1 MPDSLL
7 NNLNRQMLLELAGER
22 SFERGEDY
30 FDDERV
36 RSLVEFEG
44 MLAAT
49 VEGTEDY
56 RVKLMVGSS
65 GLSFSCECPYAD
77 EGNFCKHCVAVGLAW
92 LAEREAR
99 KGGGTVGPTGIDGLN
114 GAREF
119 LEKQDKA
126 ALVEMILHEA
136 LDNERACE
144 RLIEATQA
152 DSPSSSKRKSQL

>member
-1 MPDSLL
+1 MPDSLID
-7 NNLNRQMLLELAGER
+7 NLDRRMLLELAGER

-30 FDDERV
+30 FDEERV

-56 RVKLMVGSS
+56 RVKLMIGSS

-92 LAEREAR
+92 LALREAQNVSGEGH
-99 KGGGTVGPTGIDGLN
+99 GGIAGLS
-114 GAREF
+114 GARAF
-119 LEKQDKA
+119 LEQQDKA
-126 ALVEMILHEA
+126 TLVEMILHEA

-144 RLIEATQA
+144 RLIEAARTN
-152 DSPSSSKRKSQL
+152 STRSSQG

>member
-1 MPDSLL
+1 MSDALIDR
-7 NNLNRQMLLELAGER
+7 LNRRMLLELAGER
-22 SFERGEDY
+22 SFERGEGY
-30 FDDERV
+30 FEDERV

-92 LAEREAR
+92 LAQRDAR
-99 KGGGTVGPTGIDGLN
+99 SGKGAVGYEGIARLN
-114 GAREF
+114 NARAF
-119 LEKQDKA
+119 LEKQDTA
-126 ALVEMILHEA
+126 VLVEMILREA

-144 RLIEATQA
+144 RLIEAVQTDA
-152 DSPSSSKRKSQL
+152 PDSPEQ

>member
-1 MPDSLL
+1 MPASLL
-7 NNLNRQMLLELAGER
+7 NKLNRQLLLEMAGGR

-30 FDDERV
+30 FDEERV

-44 MLAAT
+44 MLAGS

-56 RVKLMVGSS
+56 RVKLMMGSS

-92 LAEREAR
+92 LASREPQTGSVAGEHSIVKLNDAR
-99 KGGGTVGPTGIDGLN
+99 
-114 GAREF
+114 AF
-119 LEKQDKA
+119 LEAQDKA
-126 ALVEMILHEA
+126 VLVEMILREA

-144 RLIEATQA
+144 RLIEAVHT
-152 DSPSSSKRKSQL
+152 DSPSSPQR

>member
-1 MPDSLL
+1 MPDSLI
-7 NNLNRQMLLELAGER
+7 NNLNRRMLLELAGER

-30 FDDERV
+30 FDEERV

-56 RVKLMVGSS
+56 RVKLMMGSS

-92 LAEREAR
+92 LAQR
-99 KGGGTVGPTGIDGLN
+99 KAQNGSGDRGITGLD
-114 GAREF
+114 GARAF

-144 RLIEATQA
+144 RLIEAARTN
-152 DSPSSSKRKSQL
+152 STRSSKR

>member
-1 MPDSLL
+1 MPDSLI
-7 NNLNRQMLLELAGER
+7 NKLNRRMLLELAGER
-22 SFERGEDY
+22 SFERGEGY
-30 FDDERV
+30 FDEERV

-56 RVKLMVGSS
+56 RVKLMIGSS

-92 LAEREAR
+92 LAQR
-99 KGGGTVGPTGIDGLN
+99 KAQKGSGEGHTGIASLN
-114 GAREF
+114 SARAF
-119 LEKQDKA
+119 LEEQDKA
-126 ALVEMILHEA
+126 TLVEMILREA

-144 RLIEATQA
+144 RLIEAARTH
-152 DSPSSSKRKSQL
+152 SPRSSKR

>member
-1 MPDSLL
+1 MPDSLI
-7 NNLNRQMLLELAGER
+7 NNLNRRMLLELAGER

-30 FDDERV
+30 FDEERV

-56 RVKLMVGSS
+56 RVKLMMGSS

-92 LAEREAR
+92 LALREAQ
-99 KGGGTVGPTGIDGLN
+99 N
-114 GAREF
+114 GSGEG
-119 LEKQDKA
+119 
-126 ALVEMILHEA
+126 
-136 LDNERACE
+136 RA
-144 RLIEATQA
+144 
-152 DSPSSSKRKSQL
+152 

>member
-1 MPDSLL
+1 MPDSLI
-7 NNLNRQMLLELAGER
+7 NNLNRRMLLELAGER
-22 SFERGEDY
+22 SFERGENY
-30 FDDERV
+30 FDEERV

-92 LAEREAR
+92 LAQRDAQ
-99 KGGGTVGPTGIDGLN
+99 TGSGEGHAAGIAGLN
-114 GAREF
+114 GARAF

-126 ALVEMILHEA
+126 ALVEMILREA
-136 LDNERACE
+136 LDNERACA
-144 RLIEATQA
+144 RLIEAAQ
-152 DSPSSSKRKSQL
+152 PGKIGRKSTTTP

>member
-1 MPDSLL
+1 MTDSLI
-7 NNLNRQMLLELAGER
+7 NNLNRRMLLELAGER

-30 FDDERV
+30 FDEERV

-92 LAEREAR
+92 LAQR
-99 KGGGTVGPTGIDGLN
+99 KAQKGSGEGYAAGIAGLN
-114 GAREF
+114 GVRAF
-119 LEKQDKA
+119 LERQDKA
-126 ALVEMILHEA
+126 ALVEMILREA

-144 RLIEATQA
+144 RLIEAARTN
-152 DSPSSSKRKSQL
+152 SPRSSKR

>member
-7 NNLNRQMLLELAGER
+7 NNLTRQMLFELAGAR

-30 FDDERV
+30 FDEERV

-56 RVKLMVGSS
+56 RVKLMVGNS

-92 LAEREAR
+92 LAEQKNR
-99 KGGGTVGPTGIDGLN
+99 KRGGSVGDAGIVSLN

-119 LEKQDKA
+119 LESQEKA
-126 ALVEMILHEA
+126 VLVEMILREA

-144 RLIEATQA
+144 RLLEAAHA
-152 DSPSSSKRKSQL
+152 DSPAPPE

>member
-1 MPDSLL
+1 MPDYLL
-7 NNLNRQMLLELAGER
+7 NNLNRLMLLELAGKR

-30 FDDERV
+30 FDEERV

-65 GLSFSCECPYAD
+65 GLTFSCECPYAD
-77 EGNFCKHCVAVGLAW
+77 DGNFCKHCVAVGLAW
-92 LAEREAR
+92 LAQRDAQ
-99 KGGGTVGPTGIDGLN
+99 KGSGEGLAGISGLN
-114 GAREF
+114 GARAF

-126 ALVEMILHEA
+126 TLVEMILREA

-144 RLIEATQA
+144 RLIEAA
-152 DSPSSSKRKSQL
+152 RANSPGSSKR

>member
-7 NNLNRQMLLELAGER
+7 NSLNRRMLLELAGER

-30 FDDERV
+30 FDEERV

-65 GLSFSCECPYAD
+65 GLSFSCDCPYAD

-92 LAEREAR
+92 LASPKAR
-99 KGGGTVGPTGIDGLN
+99 IRSGAVNDAGGIASLN

-119 LEKQDKA
+119 LAKQDKP
-126 ALVEMILHEA
+126 ALVEMILREA
-136 LDNERACE
+136 LDNERACQ
-144 RLIEATQA
+144 RLVEAVRS
-152 DSPSSSKRKSQL
+152 DSPGIT

>member
-1 MPDSLL
+1 MSESLL
-7 NNLNRQMLLELAGER
+7 HNLSRRMLLELAGER
-22 SFERGEDY
+22 SFERGEGY
-30 FDDERV
+30 FDQERV

-56 RVKLMVGSS
+56 RVKLMMGSS

-92 LAEREAR
+92 LALREAEN
-99 KGGGTVGPTGIDGLN
+99 GSGEGHAGIAGLN
-114 GAREF
+114 GARAF
-119 LEKQDKA
+119 LEKQDKV
-126 ALVEMILHEA
+126 ALVEMILREA

-144 RLIEATQA
+144 RLIEAARTN
-152 DSPSSSKRKSQL
+152 PRRSSKR

>member
-1 MPDSLL
+1 MPDSLI
-7 NNLNRQMLLELAGER
+7 NHLNRQMLLELAGER

-30 FDDERV
+30 FEDERV

-44 MLAAT
+44 MLAGS

-56 RVKLMVGSS
+56 RVKLVVGSS

-92 LAEREAR
+92 LAQRDAR
-99 KGGGTVGPTGIDGLN
+99 TGDDAGGHEGIANLN
-114 GAREF
+114 DARAF
-119 LEKQDKA
+119 LEKQNKTV
-126 ALVEMILHEA
+126 LVEMILREA

-144 RLIEATQA
+144 RLIEAVQA
-152 DSPSSSKRKSQL
+152 N

>member
-7 NNLNRQMLLELAGER
+7 NNLNRRMLLELAGER

-30 FDDERV
+30 FDEGRV

-65 GLSFSCECPYAD
+65 GLSFSCDCPYAD

-92 LAEREAR
+92 LALRGPQN
-99 KGGGTVGPTGIDGLN
+99 GGGEGDAGGIAVMN
-114 GAREF
+114 GARAF

-126 ALVEMILHEA
+126 TLVEIILREA

-144 RLIEATQA
+144 RLVEAART
-152 DSPSSSKRKSQL
+152 DSPPSSKQ

>member
-7 NNLNRQMLLELAGER
+7 NNLNRRMLLELAGER

-30 FDDERV
+30 FDEERV

-56 RVKLMVGSS
+56 RVKLIMGSS

-92 LAEREAR
+92 LAEREAKNR
-99 KGGGTVGPTGIDGLN
+99 SGEGHTGIAGLN
-114 GAREF
+114 GARAF

-126 ALVEMILHEA
+126 TLVEMILREA

-144 RLIEATQA
+144 RLIEAARTN
-152 DSPSSSKRKSQL
+152 SPRSSQR

>member
-1 MPDSLL
+1 
-7 NNLNRQMLLELAGER
+7 
-22 SFERGEDY
+22 
-30 FDDERV
+30 
-36 RSLVEFEG
+36 

-56 RVKLMVGSS
+56 RVKLMMGSS

-92 LAEREAR
+92 LALREAQHGSGNGR
-99 KGGGTVGPTGIDGLN
+99 DGIAGLN
-114 GAREF
+114 GARAF

-126 ALVEMILHEA
+126 TLVEMILHEA

-144 RLIEATQA
+144 RLIEAARTN
-152 DSPSSSKRKSQL
+152 SPRSSK

>member
-1 MPDSLL
+1 MTASLL
-7 NNLNRQMLLELAGER
+7 DNLNRPLLLELAGER

-30 FDDERV
+30 FDEERV

-56 RVKLMVGSS
+56 RVKLWAEGGSL
-65 GLSFSCECPYAD
+65 GFTCECPYAD

-92 LAEREAR
+92 LAERQAR
-99 KGGGTVGPTGIDGLN
+99 RGSAAGGYEDIIRLD
-114 GAREF
+114 GARAF
-119 LEKQDKA
+119 LEKQDKHV
-126 ALVEMILHEA
+126 LVEMILREA

-144 RLIEATQA
+144 RLIEAA
-152 DSPSSSKRKSQL
+152 HIDSPRSSQR

>member
-1 MPDSLL
+1 
-7 NNLNRQMLLELAGER
+7 MLLEMAGER

-30 FDDERV
+30 FDEERV

-49 VEGTEDY
+49 VVGTEDY
-56 RVKLMVGSS
+56 RVKLMVGSG

-92 LAEREAR
+92 LAEREDR
-99 KGGGTVGPTGIDGLN
+99 ERSGTVGDAGIASLN

-119 LEKQDKA
+119 LEGQEKA
-126 ALVEMILHEA
+126 ALVEMILREA

-144 RLIEATQA
+144 RLIEAA
-152 DSPSSSKRKSQL
+152 HANSPAPPER

>member
-1 MPDSLL
+1 MPDSLI
-7 NNLNRQMLLELAGER
+7 NNLNRRMLLEMAGER

-30 FDDERV
+30 FEEERV

-44 MLAAT
+44 MLAGS

-65 GLSFSCECPYAD
+65 SLSFSCECPYAD

-92 LAEREAR
+92 LAQREAR
-99 KGGGTVGPTGIDGLN
+99 TGGGGAGGHEGIASLN

-126 ALVEMILHEA
+126 VLVEMILREA

-144 RLIEATQA
+144 RLIKAAREN
-152 DSPSSSKRKSQL
+152 SPSSLKR

>member
-1 MPDSLL
+1 MSDSLI
-7 NNLNRQMLLELAGER
+7 NNLNRRMLLELAGKR

-30 FDDERV
+30 FDEERV

-44 MLAAT
+44 MLAAS

-56 RVKLMVGSS
+56 RVKLVMGSS

-92 LAEREAR
+92 LALREAQN
-99 KGGGTVGPTGIDGLN
+99 GGGEGGAGIARLN
-114 GAREF
+114 GARAF

-126 ALVEMILHEA
+126 TLVEMVLREA

-144 RLIEATQA
+144 RLVEAARTE
-152 DSPSSSKRKSQL
+152 DLPRSS

>member
-1 MPDSLL
+1 MTDALL
-7 NNLNRQMLLELAGER
+7 DNLNRQMLFELAGER

-30 FDDERV
+30 FDEERV

-56 RVKLMVGSS
+56 RVKLWAESS
-65 GLSFSCECPYAD
+65 GLGFTCECPYAD

-92 LAEREAR
+92 LAEPKSQAGSGSEGFRA
-99 KGGGTVGPTGIDGLN
+99 GIVRLD
-114 GAREF
+114 GARAF
-119 LEKQDKA
+119 LEKQDKSE
-126 ALVEMILHEA
+126 LVELILREA

-144 RLIEATQA
+144 RLIEAAHTN
-152 DSPSSSKRKSQL
+152 PSRLPKR

>member
-1 MPDSLL
+1 MPDSLI
-7 NNLNRQMLLELAGER
+7 NNLNRRMLLELAGER

-30 FDDERV
+30 FDEERV

-92 LAEREAR
+92 LAERKDR
-99 KGGGTVGPTGIDGLN
+99 TGGGTVGHAGITSLD

-126 ALVEMILHEA
+126 ALVEMILREA

-144 RLIEATQA
+144 RLIEAA
-152 DSPSSSKRKSQL
+152 HANPPGSIKR